1 MSTLSRRSD
10 QNVHRLEKIFSAKYH
25 AKAT

>member
-1 MSTLSRRSD
+1 MCLHTVTD
-10 QNVHRLEKIFSAKYH
+10 QNVHRLEKILSTKYH